1 MSILESIRATDQML
15 LVVDARSRR
24 KGMKDVTEFQE
35 RIAKNDPSGGTEF
48 LEMAETLWIEHR
60 DVLQTFYRRYF
71 HHLSREQQRA
81 VAYTTAVSFL
91 DRPANSSSSAAEV
104 F

>member
-1 MSILESIRATDQML
+1 
-15 LVVDARSRR
+15 
-24 KGMKDVTEFQE
+24 MKDVTEFQE

-71 HHLSREQQRA
+71 HHLSRDQQSSGI
-81 VAYTTAVSFL
+81 YNCSIVS
-91 DRPANSSSSAAEV
+91 RSACQ
-104 F
+104 FQFKCR